1 MKVGSVQI
9 SLVFLI
15 PKSLS
20 TKTGQRNNLRL
31 KGDNTNNL
39 FTQVRTSKPFL
50 TFGLHEGQLITD
62 LIIILVQM
70 LQHRRRV
77 AGLFDDH
84 VLVEEQLAVFV
95 VVRSFLDGQQD
106 RLAEAE
112 VANEPLLL
120 DIFFHVQMFVN

>member
-1 MKVGSVQI
+1 
-9 SLVFLI
+9 
-15 PKSLS
+15 
-20 TKTGQRNNLRL
+20 
-31 KGDNTNNL
+31 
-39 FTQVRTSKPFL
+39 
-50 TFGLHEGQLITD
+50 
-62 LIIILVQM
+62 M

-112 VANEPLLL
+112 VANEPS
-120 DIFFHVQMFVN
+120 IYCWTYFFMSKCSLISYLVTRTRVLVCTYYKII

>member
-1 MKVGSVQI
+1 
-9 SLVFLI
+9 
-15 PKSLS
+15 
-20 TKTGQRNNLRL
+20 
-31 KGDNTNNL
+31 
-39 FTQVRTSKPFL
+39 
-50 TFGLHEGQLITD
+50 
-62 LIIILVQM
+62 M

-112 VANEPLLL
+112 VAKEPSIYCWTYFLCPN
-120 DIFFHVQMFVN
+120 VR

>member
-1 MKVGSVQI
+1 
-9 SLVFLI
+9 
-15 PKSLS
+15 
-20 TKTGQRNNLRL
+20 
-31 KGDNTNNL
+31 
-39 FTQVRTSKPFL
+39 
-50 TFGLHEGQLITD
+50 
-62 LIIILVQM
+62 M